1 MPEPVQEAQATD
13 LVTGALDAWT
23 RSIGGAAPELGQ
35 AGQGLAAAGLVLGLV
50 LWFTGGKILKTGVVL
65 SGLLA
70 GASFGYLAL
79 PGIGADE
86 TFGYEA
92 PYAGLACGAI
102 IGMLGAVLLYR
113 FAMVI
118 AGVASFGIAGLLV
131 GLLYLKHAPAPEPD
145 ASASAS
151 EYDSLIDSGS
161 RAPAHARAEGG
172 RSSQPIAID
181 DLTDPIGD
189 YPRTPQGESTGSRF
203 ASTDTAS
210 ADDWDD
216 ADPEAPRTLAMHE
229 QPRDS
234 LNGADGHDDDD
245 GESASADDP
254 DEVELARIAARKRAG
269 EIMDKSAAR
278 VRAFLREAG
287 EATRNAFEEL
297 EPKQR
302 QTIALG
308 ALGGAGAGLLIG
320 LLRPRKS
327 AAMLTSLVGSAMI
340 IASGIWLANSLDIQI
355 PYLQNA
361 SVTGWGTT
369 WLILTLAGWVVQLS
383 RMVSTQSRT

>member
-1 MPEPVQEAQATD
+1 VPEPAHEAQAHD
-13 LVTGALDAWT
+13 LVTGALDTWSRT
-23 RSIGGAAPELGQ
+23 IGGAAPELGQ

-70 GASFGYLAL
+70 GACFGYLAL

-118 AGVASFGIAGLLV
+118 AGVASFGVAGLLG

-151 EYDSLIDSGS
+151 EYDSLLDSGS
-161 RAPAHARAEGG
+161 RAPAHADAGG
-172 RSSQPIAID
+172 YRHSQAIAID
-181 DLTDPIGD
+181 DLTDPVEE
-189 YPRTPQGESTGSRF
+189 YPRMPPGAIDGSRY
-203 ASTDTAS
+203 AS
-210 ADDWDD
+210 ADAAQGDAWDE
-216 ADPEAPRTLAMHE
+216 ADPDALRTLAMHE
-229 QPRDS
+229 QPRDT
-234 LNGADGHDDDD
+234 LNGANGHE
-245 GESASADDP
+245 GEHRGSEFEDDP
-254 DEVELARIAARKRAG
+254 DELEMARIMARKRAG

-278 VRAFLREAG
+278 VRAFLREASA
-287 EATRNAFEEL
+287 ATREAFEEL

-327 AAMLTSLVGSAMI
+327 AAMLTSLVGSALI
-340 IASGIWLANSLDIQI
+340 ISSGMWLANSLDFEV
-355 PYLQNA
+355 PYLQSA

-383 RMVSTQSRT
+383 RMVSSQPKT